1 MSVSLVVLV
10 LVAALFAP
18 ASAQLCNCTTL
29 WYNTSSKCGGSGHKL
44 NFAVNTQTCFSDST
58 AIAPSFGL
66 TGLSFFINSCSSGT
80 FAGNYFINGDCAT
93 TAVPFSLKTGS
104 TCDSGTFALSSSSTE
119 AYSVKVNCTYSG
131 AAAARAA
138 PWLSLAGGVVVLWLA
153 AAAL

>member
-10 LVAALFAP
+10 LVSALFAP

-29 WYNTSSKCGGSGHKL
+29 WYNTSSTCAGTGHKL

-66 TGLSFFINSCSSGT
+66 SGIAFFMNSCSGT
-80 FAGNYFINGDCAT
+80 FAGNYYINGDCT
-93 TAVPFSLKTGS
+93 TSAVPFSYTTGAC
-104 TCDSGTFALSSSSTE
+104 TSGTFALNSSTTE

-131 AAAARAA
+131 ASSRAA
-138 PWLSLAGGVVVLWLA
+138 PWLSLAGCVALCLA
-153 AAAL
+153 AAVLH